1 MGKSN
6 NTDKKMSVM
15 YIIGLGLFFGALYAL
30 FSYGSHRYCMIH
42 EGFKTQSADEN
53 RKLNSGG
60 NAELSESD
68 IKNKTQ
74 QIEKLLDEVYGEL
87 NFDKNID
94 DYEDLVD
101 DLHDLVDANILNNIM
116 KNKDGL
122 SSNLTDVKSMTN
134 IKDMNE
140 LGKFQDILKN
150 MKTFLNNN

>member
-1 MGKSN
+1 MATNS
-6 NTDKKMSVM
+6 KKITAT
-15 YIIGLGLFFGALYAL
+15 YILGLMFCFGALYGL

-42 EGFKTQSADEN
+42 EGFKSQLDDS
-53 RKLNSGG
+53 RKLNGG
-60 NAELSESD
+60 KKTELSDND
-68 IKNKTQ
+68 IKDKTKQ
-74 QIEKLLDEVYGEL
+74 VQTLLDEVYKEL

-122 SSNLTDVKSMTN
+122 SANLTDAKSMTN

-150 MKTFLNNN
+150 MTTFLNKN